1 MLTKSKYLIGLQCP
15 KYLWVIVNAKET
27 IPEVKDSDK
36 IRFAEGD
43 KVGRLATTLF
53 SGIDLS
59 ELSFKDNIE
68 KTKKSLK
75 LKKPIFEAGILVDGL
90 FSRADI
96 LKPARN
102 EVSAGSK
109 NSKNFSE
116 PVKGEWDIIE
126 VKSGT
131 KVKPENIHDLSFQ
144 KFVYE
149 KAGLKIRKC
158 FLMHLNNEYVRKG
171 KLDVKKLFVQ
181 DDVTSEVEDA
191 MIGIEDR
198 IELMK
203 KIISK
208 KACPKLQIHDKCKD
222 PHDCPLISECH
233 GFLPT
238 DNVLKLYR
246 LGKKS
251 FKLIESGIYAIED
264 VPDEFKLT
272 SNQEIQRKCAKSGK
286 IHVDKA
292 NLKTFLKKL
301 KYPLYYLD
309 FETYA
314 TAVPLY
320 DGLKPYQAIPFQFSL
335 HVQDKADGACEH
347 YSFLADSLDPRKEFL
362 VELKKVLGSKGS
374 IVVYNQSFEI
384 SRLRELAEVFPS
396 YSKWVESVVNR
407 VVDLYAPFR
416 NFFYYNPKQKGSASI
431 KYVLPALTGKS
442 YENLGISQGGDAS
455 LDYMWIIHGLPFRK
469 KATEKDVKKVRE
481 NLLEYCALDTEG
493 MVWIVEKLG
502 KMV

>member
-27 IPEVKDSDK
+27 IPEAEDSDK

-43 KVGRLATTLF
+43 EVGRLATTLF

-75 LKKPIFEAGILVDGL
+75 LKKPIFEAGILVDDL

-96 LKPARN
+96 LR
-102 EVSAGSK
+102 
-109 NSKNFSE
+109 
-116 PVKGEWDIIE
+116 PVKDKWDIIE

-203 KIISK
+203 SIIAK
-208 KACPKLQIHDKCKD
+208 KACPELQIHDKCKD
-222 PHDCPLISECH
+222 PHNCPLISECH
-233 GFLPT
+233 GFLPE

-272 SNQEIQRKCAKSGK
+272 SNQEIQRNCAKSDK
-286 IHVDKA
+286 IHIDKA

-309 FETYA
+309 FESFS
-314 TAVPLY
+314 TAIPLY
-320 DGLKPYQAIPFQFSL
+320 DGLKPYSQVCFQFSL
-335 HVQDKADGACEH
+335 HVQDKKGSKYKH

-362 VELKKVLGSKGS
+362 VELKKVLGDKGS
-374 IVVYNQSFEI
+374 IIVYNQSFEI
-384 SRLRELAEVFPS
+384 SRLRELAKLFPS

-407 VVDLYAPFR
+407 VVDLIIPFR
-416 NFFYYNPKQKGSASI
+416 SFFYYNPKQKGSASI
-431 KYVLPALTGKS
+431 KYVLPALTGKG

-455 LDYMWIIHGLPFRK
+455 LDYFWITHGLPWKK
-469 KATEKDVKKVRE
+469 KATEKDIKKVRE
-481 NLLEYCALDTEG
+481 NLLEYCCLDTEG
-493 MVWIVEKLG
+493 MVWIVDELG
-502 KMV
+502 KLT

>member
-27 IPEVKDSDK
+27 IPEAEDSDK

-43 KVGRLATTLF
+43 EVGRLATTLF

-75 LKKPIFEAGILVDGL
+75 LKKPIFEAGILVDDL

-96 LKPARN
+96 LR
-102 EVSAGSK
+102 
-109 NSKNFSE
+109 
-116 PVKGEWDIIE
+116 PVKDKWDIIE

-191 MIGIEDR
+191 IIGIEDR

-203 KIISK
+203 GVLAK
-208 KACPKLQIHDKCKD
+208 KACPELQIHDKCKD
-222 PHDCPLISECH
+222 PHNCPLISECH
-233 GFLPT
+233 GFLPE

-272 SNQEIQRKCAKSGK
+272 SNQEIQKKCAKSGK

-309 FETYA
+309 FETYS
-314 TAVPLY
+314 TAIPLY

-335 HVQDKADGACEH
+335 HVQDKPNGALKH
-347 YSFLADSLDPRKEFL
+347 YSFLASVGDPRKEFL
-362 VELKKVLGSKGS
+362 IELKKVLGDKGS
-374 IVVYNQSFEI
+374 IIVYNQSFEI
-384 SRLRELAEVFPS
+384 SRLRDLAEFFPS
-396 YSKWVESVVNR
+396 YSNWVESVVNR
-407 VVDLYAPFR
+407 VVDLIIPFR
-416 NFFYYNPKQKGSASI
+416 NFWYYNPKQKGSCSI

-442 YENLGISQGGDAS
+442 YEDLEITQGGDAS
-455 LDYMWIIHGLPFRK
+455 LDYFWITHGLPFRK
-469 KATEKDVKKVRE
+469 KATEKDIAKVRK
-481 NLLEYCALDTEG
+481 NLLEYCCLDTEG

-502 KMV
+502 RIVK